1 MFKSLPVVPDTTF
14 TEREGISYVGLTAS
28 KMGFVW
34 REVSNTD
41 LGIDGYLEV
50 VVNGAPIGLIAVQV
64 KSGPSYITYPNES
77 RFSFPAE
84 GKHVRYWLSYRIP
97 VIIIVYDPSAE
108 IAYWLYIQD
117 YFRGN
122 NDVPSEN
129 PTIYFSKQALF
140 DKSSKERLVK
150 IASTPDSTAHA
161 MLALRASRYAYT
173 QELLT
178 QIEMI
183 ELYGKRKWL
192 GEWLPLDTEREE
204 ILLHSSLAKRGP
216 AWFWFRAETNRDYIP
231 QLKSGLKHPDSHVRN
246 ESALALAAALNN
258 RAVDDLSELLTQGHN
273 VFGITEALA
282 SIPNLTPDNRKQ
294 IFNACWQQHDASE
307 TVWTGDASFRYMSLM
322 AKIGGTEARERIINW
337 YLGSVPHR
345 DTIQTNIHR
354 PPLLRTAGCLWDTSD
369 LPKLRQFIET
379 KEPGL
384 QDLAVVAL
392 AQKGEEQDCD
402 LILSYIEASEW
413 YLNHDDIGWL
423 SKEAAHLFTVA
434 HLDHLIALIRGAN
447 PSLRALSDRVLPVL
461 CPHLDETTLLS
472 MLVNPVPVVQ
482 SYAAGGLVAIGKA
495 ASLLEYE
502 TKLLAHADHGLL
514 RKNSA
519 ALTAAGD
526 WTIIDRLLNSGNYGK
541 LLGGAE
547 GLQKVSGE
555 KVSDRLLTLIQGED
569 YDIRINLKAAESLST
584 IGNEDVLTK
593 VLDWL
598 LEYPHERSSSLMA
611 SVLIYLD
618 IKLYCPTQWPL
629 RKERDFSIL
638 RYSVTRD
645 DYR

>member
-1 MFKSLPVVPDTTF
+1 MFNSLPVVTDTTF
-14 TEREGISYVGLTAS
+14 TEREGVNYVGLTAS
-28 KMGFVW
+28 RMGFVW

-84 GKHVRYWLSYRIP
+84 GKHVRYWLSYRLP

-108 IAYWLYIQD
+108 VAYWLYIQD
-117 YFRGN
+117 YFREH

-129 PTIYFSKQALF
+129 PTVHFSKQALF

-282 SIPNLTPDNRKQ
+282 SVPNLTPDNRKQ
-294 IFNACWQQHDASE
+294 IFNACWQQHDANE
-307 TVWTGDASFRYMSLM
+307 TVWTGDTSFRYMSLM
-322 AKIGGTEARERIINW
+322 AKIGGTEARESITNW

-345 DTIQTNIHR
+345 STSQTSILR
-354 PPLLRTAGCLWDTSD
+354 PPLLRTAGCLWDIND
-369 LPKLRQFIET
+369 LPKLRQFIEA

-384 QDLAVVAL
+384 QDLAIVAL

-413 YLNHDDIGWL
+413 YLNHDDIVWL
-423 SKEAAHLFTVA
+423 SKEAAHLFTA
-434 HLDHLIALIRGAN
+434 THLDHLIALIRGAN

-482 SYAAGGLVAIGKA
+482 SYAAEGLVAIGKA
-495 ASLLEYE
+495 TALLEYE
-502 TKLLAHADHGLL
+502 TELLNITDYGALI
-514 RKNSA
+514 RNSA
-519 ALTAAGD
+519 ALTAVGD
-526 WTIIDRLLNSGNYGK
+526 WKIIDK
-541 LLGGAE
+541 LLERKKDSELLGVAE
-547 GLQKVSGE
+547 GLQKV
-555 KVSDRLLTLIQGED
+555 KDRKTFDCLSTLLQSESR
-569 YDIRINLKAAESLST
+569 DIINLKAADSLST
-584 IGNEDVLTK
+584 IGDEDVLSK

-598 LEYPHERSSSLMA
+598 LEHPYERSTNLMA
-611 SVLIYLD
+611 SVLVYLD
-618 IKLYCPTQWPL
+618 RKLYCPIQWSL
-629 RKERDFSIL
+629 RKEHDFSIL
-638 RYSVTRD
+638 RYSVRRD